1 MTQIIKKKKWL
12 ASSGEEKLFRT
23 IFFRSVNLRN
33 AKILREESWRD
44 ELVNLSENIPTS
56 TETVTQGSS
65 IHLLGMSSHIQ
76 IHI

>member
-56 TETVTQGSS
+56 TETMTQGSS
-65 IHLLGMSSHIQ
+65 IDLLGMSSHIQ